1 MNRWTKRCMAFV
13 LTLTIICTYID
24 NYMYFNE
31 RSETNSGNDICG
43 HCAKYYEVSKG
54 CMQEDGCGEST
65 VRI

>member
-13 LTLTIICTYID
+13 LTLTI
-24 NYMYFNE
+24 YMYFNK

-43 HCAKYYEVSKG
+43 HCAKYYEVNKG

>member
-13 LTLTIICTYID
+13 LTLTIICTSI
-24 NYMYFNE
+24 
-31 RSETNSGNDICG
+31 SAVKPTVETTYGGNDICG
-43 HCAKYYEVSKG
+43 HCAKYYEVNKG

>member
-1 MNRWTKRCMAFV
+1 MEEFKDEQVDETV
-13 LTLTIICTYID
+13 HGICTYID

-43 HCAKYYEVSKG
+43 HCAKYYVVIKG